1 MRVDT
6 LAWGFVCR
14 LRAQKH
20 ASRVW
25 SLTISRR
32 SRPSELNPQIQYE
45 PLAQEELLICTC
57 RGHPLSRFARENPAS
72 PYPKLE
78 LGLLRNEK
86 IIMMRPQQRTRQIMD
101 GILRREGIGFEN
113 VLYTGNLPAIM
124 ELVALGYGVSFVH
137 ESHLRYRA
145 GERPIDCYSFG
156 EPRTVSEFVA
166 ASRKG
171 SYISRYAQDFIEI
184 VKRQVTGSE

>member
-1 MRVDT
+1 
-6 LAWGFVCR
+6 
-14 LRAQKH
+14 
-20 ASRVW
+20 
-25 SLTISRR
+25 
-32 SRPSELNPQIQYE
+32 
-45 PLAQEELLICTC
+45 
-57 RGHPLSRFARENPAS
+57 
-72 PYPKLE
+72 
-78 LGLLRNEK
+78 
-86 IIMMRPQQRTRQIMD
+86 MMRPQQRTRQIMD
-101 GILRREGIGFEN
+101 GILRREGLSFEN

-137 ESHLRYRA
+137 ESHLRHRA